1 MAASRPDS
9 GAKLN
14 PEGAELGRVTAVDPE
29 DDAAS
34 NETDATAA
42 LAERLADHDGDPEC
56 ARCPKPADYF
66 LYEPGRVETFVCWEH
81 VSPFSAAVDDPEEAR
96 PGRPLALSL

>member
-1 MAASRPDS
+1 MPAADDDDQD
-9 GAKLN
+9 AEADA
-14 PEGAELGRVTAVDPE
+14 PEE
-29 DDAAS
+29 DAA
-34 NETDATAA
+34 AA
-42 LAERLADHDGDPEC
+42 LADRLAEREDGPEDGDDDGPEC
-56 ARCPKPADYF
+56 ARCSKPADYF

>member
-1 MAASRPDS
+1 
-9 GAKLN
+9 
-14 PEGAELGRVTAVDPE
+14 VTADE
-29 DDAAS
+29 DAAS
-34 NETDATAA
+34 A
-42 LAERLADHDGDPEC
+42 LADRLAATDGDPEC

-81 VSPFSAAVDDPEEAR
+81 VSPFSAAVDNDEDAEPR

>member
-1 MAASRPDS
+1 VRVLSDF

-14 PEGAELGRVTAVDPE
+14 PEGAEPRRVTADE
-29 DDAAS
+29 DAA
-34 NETDATAA
+34 AA
-42 LAERLADHDGDPEC
+42 LADRLAEHDGDPEC

>member
-1 MAASRPDS
+1 
-9 GAKLN
+9 
-14 PEGAELGRVTAVDPE
+14 VTAGDDDHE
-29 DDAAS
+29 DASEEDAA
-34 NETDATAA
+34 AAAA
-42 LAERLADHDGDPEC
+42 LADRLDECDGDPEC
-56 ARCPKPADYF
+56 DRCSKPADYF